1 MFSDLVKKISPKK
14 NQNNAEGPK
23 MAKEAKG
30 AGRPK
35 RAESATAKHLVKSR
49 EKILAAIERRREST
63 AAAAE
68 KAARCI
74 ESFDNRPKEHIE
86 AATAR
91 PVPPGNP
98 PRCACG
104 TCIKPEALIQRR
116 IKAADWKSG
125 GVLAK
130 IDAKRTELQ
139 GHLISGPFDK
149 KAADAA
155 LRELEGKEAVLIT
168 MATKMTLQ
176 MTTPALTP
184 PSLVYHP
191 DQPPISPPK
200 SRKPPGAVSPVPPPF
215 QVTPQKER
223 ELRSARHERV
233 VSREEFFAMELPDIP
248 WTEKIGM
255 DSELRRCYEFA
266 AAALLAKQVQYGD
279 YLAFQSFRGL
289 QRPLTKPEF
298 YSLSV
303 LVLHLSDKLLDQF
316 IDTGLEVSK
325 QAYRD
330 MKSRKCHDYRG
341 YWPLGATEEAL
352 RVNKVD
358 GCWAVT
364 GYTSPFGLVCMIDGL
379 TQTILG
385 VSHFST
391 QKDPNEV
398 TPPPALALTITA
410 GPAAF

>member
-1 MFSDLVKKISPKK
+1 
-14 NQNNAEGPK
+14 

-191 DQPPISPPK
+191 DQPPISPRSPGSPPAQSPQSPPLFRLPRRRSASCGVPAMSVLSRVRSFLPWNYLISRGPK
-200 SRKPPGAVSPVPPPF
+200 KSAWTPSSGAATSSPPPRF
-215 QVTPQKER
+215 WQSKSNTATIWPSSR
-223 ELRSARHERV
+223 FAGCSAPSRSPSSTR
-233 VSREEFFAMELPDIP
+233 SP
-248 WTEKIGM
+248 
-255 DSELRRCYEFA
+255 C
-266 AAALLAKQVQYGD
+266 
-279 YLAFQSFRGL
+279 SFSICR
-289 QRPLTKPEF
+289 T
-298 YSLSV
+298 SCST
-303 LVLHLSDKLLDQF
+303 SSS
-316 IDTGLEVSK
+316 I
-325 QAYRD
+325 RD
-330 MKSRKCHDYRG
+330 
-341 YWPLGATEEAL
+341 
-352 RVNKVD
+352 
-358 GCWAVT
+358 
-364 GYTSPFGLVCMIDGL
+364 
-379 TQTILG
+379 
-385 VSHFST
+385 
-391 QKDPNEV
+391 
-398 TPPPALALTITA
+398 
-410 GPAAF
+410 